1 MIAFVAINELIIETE
16 ITEVG
21 FKERMKLHAQEHFK
35 LNVGFEKLQFL
46 KQGQSVPYHSWN
58 HNEDL

>member
-1 MIAFVAINELIIETE
+1 MFAFVAINELIIETE

-21 FKERMKLHAQEHFK
+21 FKERMKSHAQEHFK

-46 KQGQSVPYHSWN
+46 K
-58 HNEDL
+58 